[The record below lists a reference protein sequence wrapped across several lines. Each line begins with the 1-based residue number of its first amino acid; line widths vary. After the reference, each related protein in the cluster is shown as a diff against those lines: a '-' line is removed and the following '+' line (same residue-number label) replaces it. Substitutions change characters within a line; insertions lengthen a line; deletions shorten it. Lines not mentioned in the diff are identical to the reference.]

1 MIPHMIQKYLPTYF
15 YVEPRITNIGNF
27 ILDNNN
33 ILYILVGLNDNNLT
47 VIVI

>member
-27 ILDNNN
+27 ILDDN